1 MAEADTIPLLEYES
15 SGMFLDVMDEDGLLI
30 TAK

>member
-1 MAEADTIPLLEYES
+1 MADTIPLLEYES
-15 SGMFLDVMDEDGLLI
+15 AMFLDVINEDGLLI

>member
-1 MAEADTIPLLEYES
+1 MADTIPLLEYE